1 MPEAPINVAG
11 DGLVTSITFSTSP
24 TSGFLHKGNLLAADF
39 GQMRRVTRVSELL
52 HNMWVL
58 CLEGKRDLSTSKD
71 SIWCVPLM
79 TIKTKPFWPKLYR
92 SKTSLSGNSISAF
105 PPPKKTLLSAT
116 QCHTWQ
122 VLRCKAHEVA
132 GSLLKVWFC
141 KDVLR
146 CPNRYPPGML
156 LCHFVAFRYI
166 RVPKIIVHQPQRRSP
181 YFSKEEEKDIVAY
194 KIHHPPKPFLCT
206 NDHSSHV

>member
-105 PPPKKTLLSAT
+105 PPPKKNTAF
-116 QCHTWQ
+116 CHPMPHLTSSEMQ
-122 VLRCKAHEVA
+122 
-132 GSLLKVWFC
+132 GSRSCWEPVE
-141 KDVLR
+141 
-146 CPNRYPPGML
+146 GMIL
-156 LCHFVAFRYI
+156 QGRFA
-166 RVPKIIVHQPQRRSP
+166 VPKSLPTRDVAMSFRS
-181 YFSKEEEKDIVAY
+181 FSIHPGPKDHCSPASTKVTV
-194 KIHHPPKPFLCT
+194 LQ
-206 NDHSSHV
+206 